1 VNERGQYSRES
12 RASWGPA
19 HIGLKLFHTVG
30 DSERAVE
37 QIDTE
42 MNAIV
47 DAVYRAM
54 GVDPSTLRRSLT
66 VAEMAKMSK
75 EDINAWKDR
84 VFIAKAK
91 ATQSPFWTFWY
102 TTVSPKWEEWA
113 RFRESQKFYNL
124 FTSWEEYEQWLD
136 RAKQLRGQLK
146 EKGIKIETADP
157 GDLSKTLGGAALD
170 TAAKAATDIG
180 KILKYGVIGAL
191 VIGGVVALASVA
203 DNLKSKTDPAEKY
216 LKLAGRR

>member
-1 VNERGQYSRES
+1 LDNG
-12 RASWGPA
+12 SWGRA
-19 HIGLKLFHTVG
+19 HVGLKLFHTLG

-54 GVDPSTLRRSLT
+54 GVDPSTIRRSLT

-75 EDINAWKDR
+75 EDVNAWKDR
-84 VFIAKAK
+84 VLVAKAK
-91 ATQSPFWTFWY
+91 ATQSPLWTFWY
-102 TTVSPKWEEWA
+102 STISPKWEEWA
-113 RFRESQKFYNL
+113 RFRESQKYYNL

-136 RAKQLRGQLK
+136 RARQLRGQLK

-157 GDLSKTLGGAALD
+157 SDLSKTLGGAALD
-170 TAAKAATDIG
+170 AGAKAVADIG
-180 KILKYGVIGAL
+180 KIVKYGVIGAL
-191 VIGGVVALASVA
+191 AIGGVIALSSVA
-203 DNLKSKTDPAEKY
+203 HNLRSGKDPAEKY
-216 LKLAGRR
+216 LELAGRQ